1 MKKFLI
7 AVVGCA
13 AFAVMAGPHGC
24 GGHNHGSD
32 GVRLATDIVDLVG
45 ASLNILAPRTVVTT
59 PVVTPVV
66 APVAPR
72 GHGPGSRSRR
82 REPGDLSLPPLLP
95 PLPAVPAAASR
106 PRQMPS
112 PLKPAVLF

>member
-24 GGHNHGSD
+24 GGHHHGSD

-66 APVAPR
+66 APVAPVVTV
-72 GHGPGSRSRR
+72 
-82 REPGDLSLPPLLP
+82 
-95 PLPAVPAAASR
+95 PAVAPVVVRPVVYPYRRYCRPCRPYRHCHR
-106 PRQMPS
+106 PRGGCHRR
-112 PLKPAVLF
+112 